1 MNWRLQDKALC
12 VRCGTTG
19 YAKKYMSGS
28 FIIELF
34 LVIAGVFG
42 LLLFIIPGL
51 MLIGFALLYSMW
63 RITTKKW
70 VCGACGASDLIP
82 PDSPVAVRL
91 AAGGTNLPADP
102 KDR

>member
-42 LLLFIIPGL
+42 LLLFIIQGL
-51 MLIGFALLYSMW
+51 MLI
-63 RITTKKW
+63 
-70 VCGACGASDLIP
+70 
-82 PDSPVAVRL
+82 
-91 AAGGTNLPADP
+91 
-102 KDR
+102 